1 VVFLGKNRD
10 RVDIVAAI
18 LEAANS
24 GSSKTRIKI
33 RANLSFGLLEKY
45 LGVVLG
51 AGFVRVE
58 GCRYMLTEQGRE
70 FLKQYKL
77 FNERYVGAEK
87 LLEALDY
94 EREKLALLCEDSGS
108 PVGYVRSVTECRI
121 KS

>member
-1 VVFLGKNRD
+1 LGKNRD
-10 RVDIVAAI
+10 RLEIVAAI

-58 GCRYMLTEQGRE
+58 GRRYKSTERGQE
-70 FLKQYKL
+70 FLKQYNHFKKC
-77 FNERYVGAEK
+77 YIGAQK
-87 LLEALDY
+87 LLEALGY
-94 EREKLALLCEDSGS
+94 ERELLALLCEDMS
-108 PVGYVRSVTECRI
+108 
-121 KS
+121 